1 MSVEHDPVIAQ
12 DNDERMLDEL
22 VQELFLTLLTR
33 ELAQQKAVIETIND
47 NVSYQAG
54 ESLKSLKRE
63 IKLSISTLSNA
74 QQQYQEEQA
83 IAREEYEKR
92 LEQQT
97 QTFASDAEKNHQQ
110 SQQQMAALRQG
121 EQQLAAQLT
130 DLQQQHATLHQ
141 RSGQML
147 NSIKWLVVGL
157 GGVNLLL
164 FAAVIMMFFLGHR

>member
-63 IKLSISTLSNA
+63 IKLSISTLADA
-74 QQQYQEEQA
+74 QQEYQEEQA
-83 IAREEYEKR
+83 IAREEYEQR
-92 LEQQT
+92 LENGFREQGKRIIAHLLTSTEHQT
-97 QTFASDAEKNHQQ
+97 R
-110 SQQQMAALRQG
+110 L

-130 DLQQQHATLHQ
+130 DLQQQHATHHQ

-147 NSIKWLVVGL
+147 NSIKWLLAGL

-164 FAAVIMMFFLGHR
+164 FAVVIMMYFLGHR

>member
-63 IKLSISTLSNA
+63 IKLSISTLANA
-74 QQQYQEEQA
+74 QQEYHEEQA
-83 IAREEYEKR
+83 IAREKYEQR

-97 QTFASDAEKNHQQ
+97 QTFASNAEKNHQQ
-110 SQQQMAALRQG
+110 SQ
-121 EQQLAAQLT
+121 QQLAAQLT
-130 DLQQQHATLHQ
+130 DLQQQHATHHQ

-157 GGVNLLL
+157 AGVNLLL